1 MNRAA
6 LWFRRVVIVGV
17 LANLFFAL
25 PGIFRPNDVI
35 GLVHGTPALQPIW
48 PSFASLLLV
57 LLSMFYLPAAI
68 DPFRYRAVAW
78 LAIVSRCAGVWFFL
92 FYWRAYSMFG
102 YLDLVFGVLQAI
114 LLIAAYRT
122 PATNEP

>member
-6 LWFRRVVIVGV
+6 IWFRRVVIVGV

-35 GLVHGTPALQPIW
+35 GLVHGTTALQPIW

-57 LLSMFYLPAAI
+57 LLSLFYLPAAI

-78 LAIVSRCAGVWFFL
+78 LAIVARFAGVWFFL
-92 FYWRAYSMFG
+92 FFWRSYSMFG
-102 YLDLVFGVLQAI
+102 YLDLVFGLVQAI
-114 LLIAAYRT
+114 LLI
-122 PATNEP
+122 